1 MAAVPVLDPA
11 PPDAPLLVAYSGGLD
26 SGVLLQLLADDARA
40 RRRGLRAIHVHHG
53 LHPAADDWARHCER
67 RCRALGVGLEVVAVN
82 VRPAGEGL
90 EAAARSARHAAFAAH
105 LRRGEVLALAHH
117 RNDQAETFLQR
128 ALRAS
133 GVDGLAA
140 MRAWRPFGQGWMW
153 RPLLG
158 SDRAQLLAYARARG
172 LDWVEDPSNG
182 SQVHDRNLLRH
193 RVLPVLEARWP
204 HAGAALAQAAQLQQ
218 EALALLQREDAQ
230 ALARLRTADPACLHV
245 APLAALAPPR
255 QARVLRRWIDE
266 LGLPPLPAR
275 GVAQVARLLEQ
286 SHAPRGR
293 FAWQDACIRRW
304 RGLLWAGRPA
314 TGPGERVGWDGAA
327 PLAWGGGTLRLD
339 PPLAPGEAFA
349 PGSPAT
355 EAPFVVHPRAGGERI
370 ALPGRAHRHALKHVL
385 QDLGVPPWERERL
398 PLLSDRAGL
407 VLAAGDVAMSAPLD
421 AWLRASGRRLR
432 WNANG

>member
-11 PPDAPLLVAYSGGLD
+11 PPEAPVLVAYSGGLD
-26 SGVLLQLLADDARA
+26 SGVLLQLLADDPLV

-53 LHPAADDWARHCER
+53 LHPEADDWARHCER
-67 RCRALGVGLEVVAVN
+67 RCRMLGVELEVVAVT
-82 VRPAGEGL
+82 VQPDGEGL
-90 EAAARSARHAAFAAH
+90 EAAARSARHRAFAAH
-105 LRRGEVLALAHH
+105 LCPGEVLALAHH

-140 MRAWRPFGQGWMW
+140 MRAWRSFGPGWMW

-158 SDRAQLLAYARARG
+158 SERGQLLAYARARG
-172 LDWVEDPSNG
+172 LQWVDDPSND

-193 RVLPVLEARWP
+193 RVLPLLETRWP

-218 EALALLQREDAQ
+218 EALALLEQEDAQ

-255 QARVLRRWIDE
+255 QARVLRRWTGE
-266 LGLPPLPAR
+266 LGLPPLPAQ
-275 GVAQVARLLEQ
+275 GVAEAARLLAEG
-286 SHAPRGR
+286 SEARGS

-304 RGLLWAGRPA
+304 RGLLWAGRPR
-314 TGPGERVGWDGAA
+314 PGGGGQVHWNGSA
-327 PLAWGGGTLRLD
+327 PLAWGGGSLRLD
-339 PPLAPGEAFA
+339 PPLAPGEAF
-349 PGSPAT
+349 PPQPCGT
-355 EAPFVVHPRAGGERI
+355 DAPFLVHPRAGGERI
-370 ALPGRAHRHALKHVL
+370 ALPGRAHTHALKHVL

-398 PLLSDRAGL
+398 PLLSDRAGA
-407 VLAAGDVAMSAPLD
+407 VLAAGDLALSASMD